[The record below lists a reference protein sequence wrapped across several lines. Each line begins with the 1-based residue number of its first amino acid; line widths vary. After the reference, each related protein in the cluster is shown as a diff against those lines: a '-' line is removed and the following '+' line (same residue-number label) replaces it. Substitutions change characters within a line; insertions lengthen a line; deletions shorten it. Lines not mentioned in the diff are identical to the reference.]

1 MRRRFSLSGAHVL
14 VTGAGRGIGRE
25 TALAFARE
33 GSIVYCADIDEGS
46 AAKTAADCGGE
57 SYAMDVSD
65 VDSVVAVAE
74 LVHSDVGALDVL
86 VNNAGVGASGRF
98 LEMSERD
105 WDWIMSINF
114 MGVVNC
120 CRAFGPKMVELR
132 RGHVINVSSGLAYTH
147 TAIEPGYGAS
157 KAAVLALSRSL
168 RNDWQRHRVGVT
180 AVCPGVI
187 DTPIVDHTRYL
198 GAEADPKKV
207 ARTKKLFRHGHP
219 PESVA
224 NAIVRSVS
232 RNRAVVLVGAEAK
245 FGWHSQRLFP
255 IALTERFGFLDSR
268 LRG

>member
-1 MRRRFSLSGAHVL
+1 MRSKVSLSGAHVL

-25 TALAFARE
+25 TALCFARE
-33 GSIVYCADIDEGS
+33 GSIVHCADIDEES
-46 AAKTAADCGGE
+46 AGKTAADCGGA
-57 SYAMDVSD
+57 SYEMDVSD
-65 VDSVVAVAE
+65 AASVEGVADR
-74 LVHSDVGALDVL
+74 VHSEVGAIDVL

-98 LEMSERD
+98 LDMSKSD

-114 MGVVNC
+114 MGVVNS
-120 CRAFGPKMVELR
+120 CRVFAPQMVERR
-132 RGHVINVSSGLAYTH
+132 RGHVVNVSSGLAYTP
-147 TAIEPGYGAS
+147 TAIEPAYGAS

-168 RNDWQRHRVGVT
+168 RNDWQRAGVRVT

-198 GAEADPKKV
+198 GAEADPKKI

-224 NAIVRSVS
+224 KAIVQSVG

-245 FGWHSQRLFP
+245 FGWHAQRLLP
-255 IALTERFGFLDSR
+255 IAVTERFGFLDSR
-268 LRG
+268 LR